1 MKLELLFKCAC
12 LQVRESR
19 DFSRVEVSR
28 KSSILETRKQNIK
41 KEGKQKMR
49 HNIIFL
55 DVDGVLNNMAYF
67 ENGENVPE
75 IDMTAVERL
84 ARIYHD

>member
-1 MKLELLFKCAC
+1 
-12 LQVRESR
+12 
-19 DFSRVEVSR
+19 
-28 KSSILETRKQNIK
+28 
-41 KEGKQKMR
+41 MR

>member
-1 MKLELLFKCAC
+1 
-12 LQVRESR
+12 
-19 DFSRVEVSR
+19 
-28 KSSILETRKQNIK
+28 
-41 KEGKQKMR
+41 MR

-84 ARIYHD
+84 ARFTTTETVRLFFRPPGGAFVEVKEKGLIGCMNIWRTAWQNTI